1 MYCARLNKAK
11 KIGANGLVGYN
22 VEIYKTK
29 YSSYRVASGVAV
41 VFDKPLPVVREKIR
55 KNVRY
60 DIAKALEDA
69 KYKRIYLVVKN
80 GTVVEQVYDP
90 DTKKYLTFGQ
100 FIDKYGEKTLFEIY
114 KSLENEESNIF
125 QNLLRIEEGVK
136 NPNHL

>member
-1 MYCARLNKAK
+1 M
-11 KIGANGLVGYN
+11 VGYN

-41 VFDKPLPVVREKIR
+41 VFDKPLPVVDKPLPVVREKIR

-90 DTKKYLTFGQ
+90 DTKKYLTLQQ
-100 FIDKYGEKTLFEIY
+100 FIDKYGEETLFEIY